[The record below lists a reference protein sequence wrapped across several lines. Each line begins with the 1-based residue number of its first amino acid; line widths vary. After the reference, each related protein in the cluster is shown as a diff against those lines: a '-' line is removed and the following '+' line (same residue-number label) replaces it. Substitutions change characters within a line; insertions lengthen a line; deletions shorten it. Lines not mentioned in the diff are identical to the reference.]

1 MTRKTTG
8 GAGSLPSLD
17 LDGFSRLAV
26 VLAARDV
33 DYLECDIE
41 LLRKYLNG
49 KKTAFSGQSPVSGSR
64 DYQYD
69 TAWAAHLFK
78 AELAL
83 AESNSKRK
91 PPLLVPL
98 NDPSAVKYV
107 NDLLIQLETKVTM
120 SANEQD
126 LTSVGIAVAKAHDK
140 GSAENRNGTSTALPP
155 DLAQLL
161 HEVPSAKWNLTPAV
175 ARLSQLIPQDPND
188 ASLIEYPDRY
198 SPVDVAMYTVKTSDA
213 TCSFEAMAGL
223 TGVVRSLIKSKNK
236 YFCRIST
243 IQALT
248 EAMKRRL
255 PDFSKDGD
263 GVGGLIRPDKL
274 KVEADVYNERL
285 KRDMDKHR
293 LRLNDSLT
301 LIWKPVRDV
310 LRAVERLQSSHDQ
323 LLGARLIQKKKAVHE
338 SIMNFEEV
346 WRERTQEYTKKK
358 GKTGKIS
365 IDEESARRDVDGHF
379 EAFLQRMETAVNLHN
394 ADVLAST
401 MCELQSALKAFRDTI
416 ADIADTTAG
425 VNLETAVQPL
435 TETLAICNAWAPGP
449 HSALID
455 DLRTIRVMYYASSET
470 LLGRLEKCGSKP
482 FLKAVKNWESQFRAY
497 QKGGDVDLSAKW
509 AEVIEGVHNFLPA
522 YLGPLLSNAETK
534 DNDLVARHWGA
545 LSQDPQVSELAD
557 IRGKLTASVTNG
569 VISGLCQLGIF
580 MWSILAAEAV
590 HAVPTCIFIHR
601 GHHELSVSPT
611 KPEQALAGKQAGP
624 ANADATTETE
634 TDAGEATLVV
644 ASKKSKKKKK
654 KKAGSGS
661 SSAVPPATE
670 DERDLEPEDNE
681 VTVKEASIQ
690 MLGGEE
696 TSVPGSCATD
706 GKPLD
711 SGNAVRDENTVGVSS
726 SDLNVIRPS
735 EMESDTNVSTPS
747 TAFVELT
754 SPTPGSRNLADQT
767 QVEYE
772 WGQPPAGAK
781 RGAKVQDIGE
791 IDLCE
796 LSPNSTPLP
805 PLYPSR
811 KDPEQECARLR
822 AENAMLREHCQKWK
836 LQYDTSLLTVG
847 ALQER
852 VRKLEFD
859 ALESQRQ
866 VGQRA
871 PVGSWP
877 TPPGLGRHASSYG
890 MGDPAGRPLVGEP
903 SLNGHASSPSAVAA
917 FTANNPSMT
926 QGGSRVSRAVE
937 HPVKRQ
943 LRIRCGNCGA
953 AGHESVS
960 CQMECRYCGEHGHL
974 SWECEKA
981 V

>member
-1 MTRKTTG
+1 MTRKTLG
-8 GAGSLPSLD
+8 GAGGLPSLD
-17 LDGFSRLAV
+17 LDAFSRLAV
-26 VLAARDV
+26 LLAARDV

-41 LLRKYLNG
+41 LLRKYLSG
-49 KKTAFSGQSPVSGSR
+49 KKTAFSGQYPVSVSR

-91 PPLLVPL
+91 RPSLVPL
-98 NDPSAVKYV
+98 NDPSTV
-107 NDLLIQLETKVTM
+107 NHVNEPLRQLEPKITV

-126 LTSVGIAVAKAHDK
+126 LTSVGNAVAKAHDK
-140 GSAENRNGTSTALPP
+140 GSGENRKGTSSILMP

-161 HEVPSAKWNLTPAV
+161 LAVPSAQWNLTPIV
-175 ARLSQLIPQDPND
+175 ARLSKLIPQDPND
-188 ASLIEYPDRY
+188 VSLLEYPDRY

-213 TCSFEAMAGL
+213 LCSFKALAGL
-223 TGVVRSLIKSKNK
+223 MGVVRSLIKSKNK

-248 EAMKRRL
+248 EAMRRKL
-255 PDFSKDGD
+255 PDFSTDGD
-263 GVGGLIRPDKL
+263 GIGGLIRPDKL

-285 KRDMDKHR
+285 KRDMEKHR
-293 LRLNDSLT
+293 QRLNDSLT
-301 LIWKPVRDV
+301 LVWKPVRDV
-310 LRAVERLQSSHDQ
+310 LRAMERLQASHDQ
-323 LLGARLIQKKKAVHE
+323 LLEASLVQKKKAVHE
-338 SIMNFEEV
+338 STMNFEEF

-358 GKTGKIS
+358 GKTGKLN
-365 IDEESARRDVDGHF
+365 IDEESARKEVDGHF
-379 EAFLQRMETAVNLHN
+379 ESFLQRMETAVNLHN

-401 MCELQSALKAFRDTI
+401 MRESQNGLKAFRDTT

-425 VNLETAVQPL
+425 VSLETALQPL
-435 TETLAICNAWAPGP
+435 TETLAVCNDWAPVP

-455 DLRTIRVMYYASSET
+455 DLKAIRELYYASSET
-470 LLGRLEKCGSKP
+470 LLGRMEKCGSKP
-482 FLKAVKNWESQFRAY
+482 FLKAVKNWENQFRAY
-497 QKGGDVDLSAKW
+497 QKAGDVDLSAKW
-509 AEVIEGVHNFLPA
+509 AEVMEGVHNFLPA
-522 YLGPLLSNAETK
+522 YLDPLFGNAETK
-534 DNDLVARHWGA
+534 DNDLVARHWEA
-545 LSQDPQVSELAD
+545 LSQDTQMSELAD
-557 IRGKLTASVTNG
+557 IRSNLTASVTSG
-569 VISGLCQLGIF
+569 VVGGLCQLGFF

-590 HAVPTCIFIHR
+590 HAVPTCLLIHR

-611 KPEQALAGKQAGP
+611 KPEEALAGKEVGP
-624 ANADATTETE
+624 ANADATAQTEA
-634 TDAGEATLVV
+634 DAAGLVV
-644 ASKKSKKKKK
+644 VSKKSKKKKK

-670 DERDLEPEDNE
+670 DEREIEPEDTE
-681 VTVKEASIQ
+681 VTVNEASVQ
-690 MLGGEE
+690 MLLGGEE

-706 GKPLD
+706 AKLSD
-711 SGNAVRDENTVGVSS
+711 SGNAGLKDNVAASD
-726 SDLNVIRPS
+726 SDLNVVPQS
-735 EMESDTNVSTPS
+735 ELESGTNVSTPS

-754 SPTPGSRNLADQT
+754 TPTPPSRNSADQT

-772 WGQPPAGAK
+772 WDQPPSK
-781 RGAKVQDIGE
+781 NERGAKVQNIGE
-791 IDLCE
+791 IDLRKLC
-796 LSPNSTPLP
+796 PDSTPLP
-805 PLYPSR
+805 PPYPSR

-822 AENAMLREHCQKWK
+822 AENAMLRAHCEKWK
-836 LQYDTSLLTVG
+836 TQYDNSLLTVG

-866 VGQRA
+866 VGNRA
-871 PVGSWP
+871 PVGIWP
-877 TPPGLGRHASSYG
+877 TPPGLGRHASSHG
-890 MGDPAGRPLVGEP
+890 MGDHAGRPLVGEP
-903 SLNGHASSPSAVAA
+903 SLNGHAPSPPAVAA

-926 QGGSRVSRAVE
+926 PGGSRVSRTVE
-937 HPVKRQ
+937 PPVKRP